1 VDEILNLGLEGNL
14 LGVGLLVRIGR
25 GIASVC
31 VRERHFAWFGMWW
44 ECFVL
49 LMLMFEDN
57 IRAQAQKLKLPQ
69 QIYIPPRKQAIAYAS

>member
-1 VDEILNLGLEGNL
+1 
-14 LGVGLLVRIGR
+14 
-25 GIASVC
+25 
-31 VRERHFAWFGMWW
+31 MWW